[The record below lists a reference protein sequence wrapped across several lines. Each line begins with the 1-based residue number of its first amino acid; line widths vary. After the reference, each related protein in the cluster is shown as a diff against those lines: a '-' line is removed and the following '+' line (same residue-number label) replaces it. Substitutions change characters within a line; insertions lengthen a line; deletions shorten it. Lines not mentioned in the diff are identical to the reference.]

1 VFVVAFLAACGGEG
15 TNLTIVELSGRYVGD
30 GVDAV
35 VSACYG
41 APRGDAL
48 WLQCLPMPPG
58 WTTSPYG
65 NEAGACGRSVG

>member
-1 VFVVAFLAACGGEG
+1 VGGPS
-15 TNLTIVELSGRYVGD
+15 TPFVELGGRYVGD

-41 APRGDAL
+41 APRGEAL
-48 WLQCLPMPPG
+48 WLQCLPVPPG

-65 NEAGACGRSVG
+65 NEAAACGRSVG